1 MQALWS
7 RAGQAHRCGCRV
19 CESVV
24 SSLGRRVT
32 TAARPRKVTFV
43 DIFTACYSSMLA
55 TAAIV
60 DAVRKEDRRQEMDR
74 QLEETRRELAQLQ
87 IRNLEASQTTSS
99 TGSTQNEV
107 TLPQMD
113 QLWGAIKSLY
123 TNRPYMKEIYNPA
136 TIRIDEFLNK
146 IHTEQ
151 YECPDEA
158 TRNALRRTD
167 YNHLEECI
175 IREETDAAIRQRTP
189 LNPNQLHNAGR
200 TLSHLVQQL
209 LKRADAHDK
218 SNSPS
223 PSFDEA
229 IQLANEKTSFRYLV
243 ENDPERVIRNRI
255 DLNSRLRKVVGS
267 TLSLKEKVGRV
278 CYNLMVSA
286 YPADMHTYNTLIVAF
301 DKHGYKYLSEPVV
314 NSFYYYRR
322 LRPTPSTFVAI
333 LNHYKTSGNYGR
345 FLRSLASLAGLD
357 GETGAK
363 LRRRLAD
370 ETSSERRK
378 SSKIQTWTQT
388 GDYFW
393 EHAPLDKPLV
403 EAAIQG
409 LLHMKL
415 FDQAAEFFV
424 SCMKAKVVLG
434 THVIRQLFD
443 ECIVALDWRSA
454 VRLIQGFTDCSSTWP
469 SMLLGRDQDTS
480 YLIGRIRVLLDLAGL
495 RSVSGEVPRSTL
507 DNLSISSHNFYQF
520 LRDLTTADS
529 TSQIEMPEPSA
540 QTRDSALDP
549 VSASKRRLLQI
560 EALWKEQDSVGKMT
574 RSIESKLLY
583 PEFSSAFRMSM
594 AFHIG
599 NAVAD
604 QTVELNG
611 EMMEIMSQL
620 PLSER
625 VERGFAECKTFQN
638 SSNSRAEGGNIVE
651 EMQELSRDIPAEEQD
666 KEEVGMLLRE
676 EELDMLSAQNAITFK
691 RMKANA
697 AERKP
702 LRARPMRLTAWPVAD
717 QQVGYLQN
725 ASFG

>member
-1 MQALWS
+1 M
-7 RAGQAHRCGCRV
+7 
-19 CESVV
+19 
-24 SSLGRRVT
+24 
-32 TAARPRKVTFV
+32 F
-43 DIFTACYSSMLA
+43 A

-60 DAVRKEDRRQEMDR
+60 DAVRKEDRRQELDR

-87 IRNLEASQTTSS
+87 LRNLEASQTTNGIDSA
-99 TGSTQNEV
+99 QNEV
-107 TLPQMD
+107 TLLQMD

-123 TNRPYMKEIYNPA
+123 TNRPYMKEIYKPA

-146 IHTEQ
+146 VHTEQ

-158 TRNALRRTD
+158 TMDALRRTD
-167 YNHLEECI
+167 YDHLEESI
-175 IREETDAAIRQRTP
+175 IQEETDVVIRQRIP
-189 LNPNQLHNAGR
+189 LNSKQLHNAGR

-209 LKRADAHDK
+209 LERADVHDK

-229 IQLANEKTSFRYLV
+229 IQLANDKTSFRYLV
-243 ENDPERVIRNRI
+243 ESDPESVIRNRI
-255 DLNSRLRKVVGS
+255 NLNSRLRKVVGS

-322 LRPTPSTFVAI
+322 LRPTPSTFVTI

-345 FLRSLASLAGLD
+345 FLRSLASLVGLD

-370 ETSSERRK
+370 ETIDERRK

-409 LLHMKL
+409 LLQMKL

-424 SCMKAKVVLG
+424 SCMKAKVVLS

-454 VRLIQGFTDCSSTWP
+454 LRLIQGFTDCSSTWP
-469 SMLLGRDQDTS
+469 SMLLGRDEDTS
-480 YLIGRIRVLLDLAGL
+480 YLISRVRVLLDLAGL
-495 RSVSGEVPRSTL
+495 RGVSNEVPRSTL

-520 LRDLTTADS
+520 LSDLATADS
-529 TSQIEMPEPSA
+529 TSQIEMLEPSA
-540 QTRDSALDP
+540 QTRDSASDA

-560 EALWKEQDSVGKMT
+560 EALWKEQDSVGKTT

-583 PEFSSAFRMSM
+583 PEFSPAFRMSM

-599 NAVAD
+599 NAAAD

-611 EMMEIMSQL
+611 EIMEIMSQL

-625 VERGFAECKTFQN
+625 VERGITECKTFQN
-638 SSNSRAEGGNIVE
+638 SANSRAESGNVVKK
-651 EMQELSRDIPAEEQD
+651 MQELRRDTPEEQD
-666 KEEVGMLLRE
+666 KEEVGRFLRD
-676 EELDMLSAQNAITFK
+676 EELDMLSAQKAITVK
-691 RMKANA
+691 RMNANA
-697 AERKP
+697 AEP
-702 LRARPMRLTAWPVAD
+702 D
-717 QQVGYLQN
+717 QQVGYLQR